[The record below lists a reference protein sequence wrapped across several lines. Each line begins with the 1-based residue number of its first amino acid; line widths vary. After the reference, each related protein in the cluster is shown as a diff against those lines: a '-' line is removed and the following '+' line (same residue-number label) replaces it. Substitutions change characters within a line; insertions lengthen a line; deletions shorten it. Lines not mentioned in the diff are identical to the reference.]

1 MYIVLPDDTDDKRAM
16 DEPVNAIL
24 VHVKVRDDI
33 RRAYLDRRQKNDS
46 IRISNIVLW

>member
-24 VHVKVRDDI
+24 VHVKVHDDI
-33 RRAYLDRRQKNDS
+33 RRAYPERWLRNVQNS
-46 IRISNIVLW
+46 S

>member
-1 MYIVLPDDTDDKRAM
+1 MYIVLPDDTDDKRVM

-33 RRAYLDRRQKNDS
+33 RRAYPERWLRN
-46 IRISNIVLW
+46 V